1 MAGGVASRSAGRQS
15 QMFRE
20 AAQAPDVVAR
30 QFAANR
36 LLVEQIGARL
46 RAGKPRAVVTG
57 ARGSSDHAAT
67 FAKYLIETRTG
78 VVTSSTGLSTSS
90 VYAAQ
95 PKLGG
100 MLFLAIS
107 QSGKSPDLLAA
118 VEGAKA
124 GGAFVLAI
132 VNDAASPLAALA
144 HEVLPLH
151 AGDEASIA
159 ATKTYLASVAAIAGL
174 VCEWTQDRELAGALR
189 DLPGL
194 MRQAWDCDWGGAV
207 TALKSRHDLYTIGRG
222 VGFGAAQE
230 AALKFKETT
239 GLHAEAFSAA
249 EVQHGPMALVKKGFP
264 ILMLS
269 QRDETRPG
277 LEDLAAKLVDAGAE
291 LFVAGFAV
299 PGAVTLP
306 TVAAHPALEPILMM
320 QSFYRM
326 IDALARARGFN
337 PDCPPNLNKITET
350 I

>member
-1 MAGGVASRSAGRQS
+1 
-15 QMFRE
+15 MFRE
-20 AAQAPDVVAR
+20 ASEAPDVVAR
-30 QFAANR
+30 QFNENR
-36 LLVEQIGARL
+36 ALFGKIGDRL

-57 ARGSSDHAAT
+57 ARGSSDNAAT

-78 VVTSSTGLSTSS
+78 ILTSSTGLSTSS

-95 PKLGG
+95 PKLDDV
-100 MLFLAIS
+100 LFLAIS
-107 QSGKSPDLLAA
+107 QSGRSPDLLTTVAS
-118 VEGAKA
+118 AKA

-132 VNDAASPLAALA
+132 VNDETSPLAALA

-151 AGDEASIA
+151 AGAETSIA
-159 ATKTYLASVAAIAGL
+159 ATKTYLASVAAIAAL
-174 VCEWTQDRELAGALR
+174 VCAWTQDRELAEALQG
-189 DLPGL
+189 LPKK
-194 MRQAWDCDWGGAV
+194 MRQAWTCDWSAAV
-207 TALKSRHDLYTIGRG
+207 TGLKSSRDLYAIGRG

-239 GLHAEAFSAA
+239 GLHAEAFSSA

-264 ILMLS
+264 ILMFS

-277 LEDLAAKLVDAGAE
+277 LEELAAKVVGAGSE
-291 LFVAGFAV
+291 LLVAGFAV
-299 PGAVTLP
+299 PGAAVLP

-326 IDALARARGFN
+326 IDALSLARGFN
-337 PDCPPNLNKITET
+337 PDRPPNLNKITET